1 MDPGAEHVS
10 VTSTDL
16 VRAACDLGFARPED
30 REAYVSTFMV
40 LLDPDVEVVA
50 NGSERNGRAKRGV
63 EEVREL
69 LSRSA
74 ADWDALR
81 IEAKEVVEIGDR
93 VLASGR
99 VVARARDHGARVE
112 LPFASVWTPR
122 DGKVARIESYGDRAE
137 AAAVCGIEP

>member
-1 MDPGAEHVS
+1 MDPGAEHVG
-10 VTSTDL
+10 VTSIDL
-16 VRAACDLGFARPED
+16 VRAACGLGFARPEE

-50 NGSERNGRAKRGV
+50 DGSEHAGRAQRGV
-63 EEVREL
+63 QEVREL
-69 LSRSA
+69 LSSSA

-81 IEAKEVVEIGDR
+81 IEAREVVEIGDR

-99 VVARARDHGARVE
+99 VVARSRDRGARVE

-122 DGKVARIESYGDRAE
+122 NGKVARIESYGDRAE
-137 AAAVCGIEP
+137 AAAVCGVE